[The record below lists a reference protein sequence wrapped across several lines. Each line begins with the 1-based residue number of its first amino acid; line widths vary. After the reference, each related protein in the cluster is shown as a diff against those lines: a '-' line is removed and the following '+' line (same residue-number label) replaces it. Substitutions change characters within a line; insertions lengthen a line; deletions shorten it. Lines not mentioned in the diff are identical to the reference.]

1 MSTGVCEAAFF
12 RFGPNRLLDLS
23 LRRYVTDAAL
33 NGKVEARRLNNSH
46 SRIQRQMRVLN
57 FEIHIKLTQTAFSA
71 ACDYGIPRA

>member
-1 MSTGVCEAAFF
+1 MCEAAFF

-33 NGKVEARRLNNSH
+33 NGKVEARRRGLNNSH
-46 SRIQRQMRVLN
+46 SGIQRQMRVLN
-57 FEIHIKLTQTAFSA
+57 FEIHIKLTQTASSA